1 MTVDKTNKDSV
12 HNAHNNLFIKTFS
25 DVENVKILLNMALPG
40 AVKNA
45 IDFSTTE
52 IDFTTYVS
60 DDIKD
65 HYSDIVVKTRMKTI
79 DGEGIRTDIY
89 ILVEHKS
96 TAKKKDLVQV
106 LKYMYLGW
114 QSDVDQK
121 KPLRV
126 IIPLIFYHG
135 KKKWNVP
142 RSFVDQFNV
151 DDEIKKFLL
160 NYRYIL
166 FDTRDWNFLDEANAE
181 LKNNVFLLT
190 ALVLMKSAFND
201 DLETIEAIFNL
212 WYEKGFIEEK
222 NKVLSF
228 LMYIT
233 EIRDI
238 PLDKLQEKLRESKIE
253 GGDLMPSL
261 AQRLRAEGERIG
273 VKKGVKEGL
282 QKGMQKGIKETAG
295 RMLERGFDLDTI
307 SDITGLD
314 KKEIKKMASTSH

>member
-1 MTVDKTNKDSV
+1 MTVDKTNKDSI
-12 HNAHNNLFIKTFS
+12 HNAHNNVFVKTFS
-25 DVENVKILLNMALPG
+25 DPENVKILLKMALPE

-45 IDFSTTE
+45 VDLSTTE

-65 HYSDIVVKTRMKTI
+65 YYSDIVVKTRMKTKN
-79 DGEGIRTDIY
+79 GEEIRTDIY

-96 TAKKKDLVQV
+96 TARNKDLVQV

-114 QSDVDQK
+114 QNDVDQG

-135 KKKWNVP
+135 KEKWNVP
-142 RSFVDQFNV
+142 REFADQFEV

-166 FDTRDWNFLDEANAE
+166 FDTRDWNFLDEANVE

-190 ALVLMKSAFND
+190 ALVLMKSAYND
-201 DLETIEAIFNL
+201 DIETIEAIFRL
-212 WYEKGFIEEK
+212 WYEKGFTEEK

-228 LMYIT
+228 LLYIT

-238 PLDKLQEKLRESKIE
+238 PLDKLQEKLKESKIE

-261 AQRLRAEGERIG
+261 AQRLREEGREQGEKIGVKKG
-273 VKKGVKEGL
+273 VKKGVKEGV
-282 QKGMQKGIKETAG
+282 KETAR
-295 RMLERGFDLDTI
+295 RMLNDDLPI
-307 SDITGLD
+307 ESIVKYTGLTE
-314 KKEIKKMASTSH
+314 KEVKELLH

>member
-1 MTVDKTNKDSV
+1 MTVDKIDTENV
-12 HNAHNNLFIKTFS
+12 HHAHNNMFVKTFS
-25 DVENVKILLNMALPG
+25 DPENVKILLNMALPE

-52 IDFTTYVS
+52 IEFTTYVS
-60 DDIKD
+60 DDVKG
-65 HYSDIVVKTRMKTI
+65 HYSDIVVKTRMKTTDDDEI
-79 DGEGIRTDIY
+79 QADIY

-96 TAKKKDLVQV
+96 AARNRDLVQV
-106 LKYMYLGW
+106 LKYMYLEW
-114 QSDVDQK
+114 QKDVDQK

-135 KKKWNVP
+135 KEKWNVP
-142 RSFVDQFNV
+142 RSFVDQFDV

-166 FDTRDWNFLDEANAE
+166 FDTRDWDFLDEANAG

-190 ALVLMKSAFND
+190 ALVLMKSAYNED
-201 DLETIEAIFNL
+201 METIEAIFRL
-212 WYEKGFIEEK
+212 WHEKGFTEEK
-222 NKVLSF
+222 NKIRLF
-228 LMYIT
+228 LTYIT
-233 EIRDI
+233 EIRDM
-238 PLDKLQEKLRESKIE
+238 PLDKLQKKLKESKIE

-261 AQRLRAEGERIG
+261 AQRLREEGREQGREQGERVG
-273 VKKGVKEGL
+273 VKKGMKEG
-282 QKGMQKGIKETAG
+282 KKETAG

-314 KKEIKKMASTSH
+314 KKEIKKIASTSH

>member
-1 MTVDKTNKDSV
+1 MTVDEIQKDRIN
-12 HNAHNNLFIKTFS
+12 NAHNNVFVKTFS
-25 DVENVKILLNMALPG
+25 DPENVKILLKMALPE

-60 DDIKD
+60 DDVKD
-65 HYSDIVVKTRMKTI
+65 YYSDIVVKTRMKTK
-79 DGEGIRTDIY
+79 DGEEIQADIY

-96 TAKKKDLVQV
+96 TAKNKDLVQV

-114 QSDVDQK
+114 QNDVDQG
-121 KPLRV
+121 KPPRV

-135 KKKWNVP
+135 KEKWNVP

-166 FDTRDWNFLDEANAE
+166 FDTRDWDFLDEANAE
-181 LKNNVFLLT
+181 LKNNVYLLT
-190 ALVLMKSAFND
+190 ALVLMKSAYNED
-201 DLETIEAIFNL
+201 IETIEAIFKL
-212 WYEKGFIEEK
+212 WHEKGFTEEK
-222 NKVLSF
+222 NKILFF

-233 EIRDI
+233 EIRDM
-238 PLDKLQEKLRESKIE
+238 PLDKLQEKLKESKIE

-261 AQRLRAEGERIG
+261 AQRLREEGERVG
-273 VKKGVKEGL
+273 VKKGMKEGEKKRAKEAARQMLNDDLPIESIVKYTGLTEKEVKEL
-282 QKGMQKGIKETAG
+282 
-295 RMLERGFDLDTI
+295 L
-307 SDITGLD
+307 
-314 KKEIKKMASTSH
+314 H